1 MPRNDPGRRCARHKP
16 GHCKGVLL
24 ALALLATAL
33 YGGLCSANPYVL
45 RLGQDAPYHFLAYAN
60 ADMTGANQAS
70 RAVVLVH
77 GVRRNADDYFET
89 GLQLLS
95 KAGLDGRDN
104 LLLSLNFLTAEDRR
118 AAKDMPLWARDKW
131 MHGTASEQG
140 RSGIEAFA
148 VLDDVL
154 AYLADRKRFPALKEV
169 VLIGHS
175 AGGQLMQRYAVLG
188 QGDAQPAGQG
198 IAVRYVIS
206 SPSSYVYLDG
216 NRVQAGTVGPA
227 SAADCPDYNRYRYG
241 LEVAP
246 PYLTQQHLS
255 AEQLFRRYAARDVT
269 FMVGEHDNDPGHR
282 VLDRSC
288 AATLQ
293 GSNRLERQLNYL
305 RYEAFLSRQWGVA
318 IHHPQITVAGVGHDA
333 ARLLT
338 RGVVVERL
346 FPRH

>member
-1 MPRNDPGRRCARHKP
+1 MPRNNLGRWPGR
-16 GHCKGVLL
+16 CKQLL
-24 ALALLATAL
+24 LTLTLLATAL
-33 YGGLCSANPYVL
+33 YAGLSSAAPYVM
-45 RLGQDAPYHFLAYAN
+45 RLGQNAPYDFLAYAN
-60 ADMTGANQAS
+60 ADVTSASRAS

-89 GLQLLS
+89 GLKLLNN
-95 KAGLDGRDN
+95 AGLDASDN

-118 AAKDMPLWARDKW
+118 AGNDMPLWARDTW

-154 AYLADRKRFPALKEV
+154 AYLANRKRFPALKEV

-188 QGDAQPAGQG
+188 EGDGRLARQG

-206 SPSSYVYLDG
+206 SPSSYLYLDG
-216 NRVQAGTVGPA
+216 DRMQAGNVGPV
-227 SAADCPDYNRYRYG
+227 SVADCPDYNRYRYG
-241 LEVAP
+241 LEAAP
-246 PYLTQQHLS
+246 PYLARQHLGV
-255 AEQLFRRYAARDVT
+255 EQLVRRYAARDVL
-269 FMVGEHDNDPGHR
+269 FMVGERDDNPEHR

-288 AATLQ
+288 AAALQ
-293 GSNRLERQLNYL
+293 GPNRVERQRNYL
-305 RYEAFLSRQWGVA
+305 RYEAYLSQKWGVA

-338 RGVVVERL
+338 RDSVARRL
-346 FPRH
+346 FPER

>member
-1 MPRNDPGRRCARHKP
+1 MPRNNLGRRPGR
-16 GHCKGVLL
+16 CKQMLLTLTLL
-24 ALALLATAL
+24 AAAL
-33 YGGLCSANPYVL
+33 YGGLSSAAPYVM
-45 RLGQDAPYHFLAYAN
+45 RLGQNAPYNFLAYAN
-60 ADMTGANQAS
+60 TDVTDAS
-70 RAVVLVH
+70 HAARAVVLVH

-89 GLQLLS
+89 GLKLLNH
-95 KAGLDGRDN
+95 AGLDASDT
-104 LLLSLNFLTAEDRR
+104 LLLALNFLTAKDRR
-118 AAKDMPLWARDKW
+118 AGNDMPLWAQDKW
-131 MHGTASEQG
+131 MHGTTSEQG

-154 AYLADRKRFPALKEV
+154 AYLADRQRFPALKEV

-188 QGDAQPAGQG
+188 EGDGRVARQG

-216 NRVQAGTVGPA
+216 DRMQAGNIGPI
-227 SAADCPDYNRYRYG
+227 SAADCPDYNHYRYG
-241 LEVAP
+241 LEAPP
-246 PYLTQQHLS
+246 PYLTHQHLS

-269 FMVGEHDNDPGHR
+269 FMVGERDDNPEHR

-288 AATLQ
+288 AAALQ
-293 GSNRLERQLNYL
+293 GPNRLERQRNYL
-305 RYEAFLSRQWGVA
+305 RYEAYLSQKWGVA

-338 RGVVVERL
+338 RDSVARRL
-346 FPRH
+346 LPRH

>member
-1 MPRNDPGRRCARHKP
+1 M
-16 GHCKGVLL
+16 LL
-24 ALALLATAL
+24 TLTLLATAL
-33 YGGLCSANPYVL
+33 YAGLSSAAPYVM
-45 RLGQDAPYHFLAYAN
+45 RLGQNAPYDFLTYAN
-60 ADMTGANQAS
+60 ADVTSASRAS

-89 GLQLLS
+89 GLKLLNN
-95 KAGLDGRDN
+95 AGLDASDN

-118 AAKDMPLWARDKW
+118 AGNDMPLWARDKW

-188 QGDAQPAGQG
+188 EGDGRLARQG

-206 SPSSYVYLDG
+206 SPSSYLYLDG
-216 NRVQAGTVGPA
+216 DRMQAGNIGPV

-241 LEVAP
+241 PEAAP
-246 PYLTQQHLS
+246 PYLARQHLGV
-255 AEQLFRRYAARDVT
+255 EQLVRRYAARNVI
-269 FMVGEHDNDPGHR
+269 FMVGERDDNPEHR

-288 AATLQ
+288 AAALQ
-293 GSNRLERQLNYL
+293 GPNRLERQRNYL
-305 RYEAFLSRQWGVA
+305 RYEAYLSQKWSVV
-318 IHHPQITVAGVGHDA
+318 IHHPQITVAGVGHNA

-338 RGVVVERL
+338 RDSVARRL
-346 FPRH
+346 FPER